1 MSFTS
6 KFRADESQY
15 KLGKQIVTFIWT
27 ENNLDFN
34 TVWES
39 VSNKDIEYFDRYHR
53 REKKKNE
60 PLAGIKKPRTAFS
73 FFTQENR
80 SIIASKHPSLEFGA
94 ISKLVGQQWKSLND
108 SSKNKYLNL
117 QKEDRIRYQTA
128 RQAIMDDY
136 AQRTR
141 QEQELKDIESQR
153 QADIIATAEKAG
165 IKAASEMSSTK
176 TTKSSKS
183 KSSKNKS
190 KATQEASASTPSSK
204 TSSKSSSSKS
214 AGKKGKKGK
223 KGSK

>member
-15 KLGKQIVTFIWT
+15 KLGKQIVTFICT

-108 SSKNKYLNL
+108 SSKNKYINL

-141 QEQELKDIESQR
+141 QEQELKDIETQR
-153 QADIIATAEKAG
+153 QADLIATAEQAG

-176 TTKSSKS
+176 TSKSSKS
-183 KSSKNKS
+183 KSSKSKS
-190 KATQEASASTPSSK
+190 KPTQEAAASTTSSK
-204 TSSKSSSSKS
+204 NSSKSSSSKS

-223 KGSK
+223 KGTK

>member
-15 KLGKQIVTFIWT
+15 KLGKQIVTFICT

-165 IKAASEMSSTK
+165 IEAASEMSSTK
-176 TTKSSKS
+176 TSKSSKS

-214 AGKKGKKGK
+214 AAKKGKKGK

>member
-6 KFRADESQY
+6 KFRAEESQY
-15 KLGKQIVTFIWT
+15 KLGKQIVTFICT

-94 ISKLVGQQWKSLND
+94 ISKLVGQQWRGLND

-141 QEQELKDIESQR
+141 QEQELKDIETQR
-153 QADIIATAEKAG
+153 QADLIATAEQAG

-176 TTKSSKS
+176 TSKSSKS

-190 KATQEASASTPSSK
+190 KATQEAAATTTSSK

-223 KGSK
+223 KGTK

>member
-6 KFRADESQY
+6 KFRANEPQY
-15 KLGKQIVTFIWT
+15 KLGKQIVTFICT

-39 VSNKDIEYFDRYHR
+39 VSNKDIDYFDRYHR

-80 SIIASKHPSLEFGA
+80 SIIAAKHPSLEFGA
-94 ISKLVGQQWKSLND
+94 ISKLVGKQWKSLTD
-108 SSKNKYLNL
+108 STKSKYINL
-117 QKEDRIRYQTA
+117 QVEDRIRYQTA

-153 QADIIATAEKAG
+153 QADIISTAEKAG

-176 TTKSSKS
+176 SSKKASKS
-183 KSSKNKS
+183 KST
-190 KATQEASASTPSSK
+190 KAKTTQESASTTPTNSEKSK
-204 TSSKSSSSKS
+204 TPASKSTD
-214 AGKKGKKGK
+214 KKGKKK
-223 KGSK
+223 KSSK

>member
-15 KLGKQIVTFIWT
+15 KLGKQIVTFICT

-190 KATQEASASTPSSK
+190 KATQEAAAPTTSSK
-204 TSSKSSSSKS
+204 TPSKSSSSKS

-223 KGSK
+223 KGTK

>member
-15 KLGKQIVTFIWT
+15 KLGKQIVTFICT

-80 SIIASKHPSLEFGA
+80 SIIASKHPNLEFGA

-153 QADIIATAEKAG
+153 QADIIATAEKAC

-176 TTKSSKS
+176 TSKSSKS

-214 AGKKGKKGK
+214 AAKKGKKGK